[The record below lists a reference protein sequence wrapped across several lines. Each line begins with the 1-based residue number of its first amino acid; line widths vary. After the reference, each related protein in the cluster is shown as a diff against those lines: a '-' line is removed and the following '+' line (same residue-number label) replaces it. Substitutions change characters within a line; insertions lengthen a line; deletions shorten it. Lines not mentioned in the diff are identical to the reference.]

1 MGGCRKR
8 NRVPWSAGRPG
19 RGFSTDHCAECGSHA
34 RQVPCTPGQYRV
46 TRDGMAAVGA
56 DGRAREGWA
65 IMDTGALGRAA
76 KRNAG
81 KGIAIVAAGVAAA
94 AVFTASASATNS
106 GVEILRLTAKAAATV
121 EITPCH
127 TCVTS
132 APAGIHVGIVADQ
145 YGILVNG
152 RGARVGH
159 FVNWITQVT
168 PSELLLDLTLVLG
181 QGQVTAHGIEPFAA
195 SRGTIA
201 ITGGTGRYQSAGG
214 EIRF

>member
-1 MGGCRKR
+1 
-8 NRVPWSAGRPG
+8 
-19 RGFSTDHCAECGSHA
+19 
-34 RQVPCTPGQYRV
+34 
-46 TRDGMAAVGA
+46 
-56 DGRAREGWA
+56 
-65 IMDTGALGRAA
+65 MDAGALGRIA
-76 KRNAG
+76 KRHAG
-81 KGIAIVAAGVAAA
+81 KGIAIAAAGVAAA
-94 AVFTASASATNS
+94 AIFTASAGAATS
-106 GVEILRLTAKAAATV
+106 GGATTLRLTAKAAATV

-181 QGQVTAHGIEPFAA
+181 QGQITAHGIEPFAA
-195 SRGTIA
+195 STGTIA

-214 EIRF
+214 EIRFHDTSNPAVTQVQVVIER